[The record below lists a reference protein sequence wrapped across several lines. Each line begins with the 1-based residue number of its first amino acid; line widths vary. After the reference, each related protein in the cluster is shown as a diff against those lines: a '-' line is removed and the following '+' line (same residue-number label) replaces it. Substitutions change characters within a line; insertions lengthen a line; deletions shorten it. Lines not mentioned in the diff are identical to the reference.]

1 MQRAVGMDD
10 FTFLNE
16 ESFLLLRPS
25 GKLEV
30 YKFVPPALRSSVPE
44 CVLSLDLPPLSSQY
58 RYWYITMSS
67 NPTPGHVPHF
77 PSSSSVGSD
86 PSNLNIRGSSSE
98 QLYYPTPRE
107 RILACCLYI
116 FDATQPQDTSV
127 RSFVFF
133 VNVATFLKPVED
145 WLSVMPDHCFSSP
158 LNRGISRIHME
169 RGESSPSAG
178 DGGPS
183 NGQNQPSG
191 VYSSHIDPESNSASN
206 PVPPNLANNGI
217 LMSIALNR
225 MANRTFQVLQE
236 PSFKGIKAKTLKLT
250 PTYP

>member
-1 MQRAVGMDD
+1 MQRVVGMDD

-30 YKFVPPALRSSVPE
+30 YKFVTPTLRSSVPE

-77 PSSSSVGSD
+77 PSSFSVGSGSD
-86 PSNLNIRGSSSE
+86 PNNLNIRGSSSE
-98 QLYYPTPRE
+98 QLYYPTPSE

-133 VNVATFLKPVED
+133 VNVATFLKPVEH
-145 WLSVMPDHCFSSP
+145 WLSVMPDHCLSSP
-158 LNRGISRIHME
+158 LNRGISRIHLE
-169 RGESSPSAG
+169 RGESSPSASHG
-178 DGGPS
+178 RPS
-183 NGQNQPSG
+183 NVQNQPSCM
-191 VYSSHIDPESNSASN
+191 IDPESNSASN
-206 PVPPNLANNGI
+206 PVSSNLADGDNGI
-217 LMSIALNR
+217 LTSIGLNR
-225 MANRTFQVLQE
+225 KAN
-236 PSFKGIKAKTLKLT
+236 
-250 PTYP
+250 